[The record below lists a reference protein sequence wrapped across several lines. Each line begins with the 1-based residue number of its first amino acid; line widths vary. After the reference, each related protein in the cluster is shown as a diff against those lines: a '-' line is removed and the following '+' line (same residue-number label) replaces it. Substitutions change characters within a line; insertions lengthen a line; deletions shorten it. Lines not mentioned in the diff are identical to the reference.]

1 MLDFIVLFLTVGI
14 PLSSA
19 LLLAALG
26 ETVNQRS
33 GVFNLG
39 CEGVMSMGAFVGML
53 IPFMA
58 GGSAQVAWYVNLAG
72 LVAAAVVGALFGG
85 LHPLGVIPAAFFFA
99 VISYGCSA
107 LQINKIPVP
116 SNMIDVLQGLVI
128 LVIVAAKLIIA
139 NPYLMDRAQR
149 RVSKLLAGKEGA

>member
-1 MLDFIVLFLTVGI
+1 M
-14 PLSSA
+14 
-19 LLLAALG
+19 
-26 ETVNQRS
+26 
-33 GVFNLG
+33 
-39 CEGVMSMGAFVGML
+39 
-53 IPFMA
+53 
-58 GGSAQVAWYVNLAG
+58 
-72 LVAAAVVGALFGG
+72 ALFGG

-149 RVSKLLAGKEGA
+149 RVAKLLARKEGA